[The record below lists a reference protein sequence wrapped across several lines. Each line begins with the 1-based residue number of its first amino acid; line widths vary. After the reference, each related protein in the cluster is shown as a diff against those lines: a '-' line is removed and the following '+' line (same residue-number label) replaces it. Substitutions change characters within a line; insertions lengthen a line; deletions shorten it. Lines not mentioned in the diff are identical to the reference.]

1 MPASAPTLDLLFSS
15 LHPTPEATVTA
26 ALAIASE
33 IARNNSAI
41 SMAVTKALVWR
52 PEATPEEQH
61 LLDSKAI
68 YTLGNGADSKEGVK
82 AFKEKREAV
91 FPATVPADL
100 PTE

>member
-1 MPASAPTLDLLFSS
+1 MLFSS
-15 LHPTPEATVTA
+15 LHPSPEATLAA
-26 ALAIASE
+26 ALSLASE
-33 IARNNSAI
+33 IASNNSAI

-52 PEATPEEQH
+52 PEATPEQQH

-68 YTLGNGADSKEGVK
+68 YTLGNGPDSKEGVL

-91 FPATVPADL
+91 FPARVPRDL